1 MPVMLVTETVS
12 STIVVTVVLVMPV
25 MLVTETVS
33 STVVVTVLC

>member
-1 MPVMLVTETVS
+1 MPVTETVS
-12 STIVVTVVLVMPV
+12 SAVVVTVVLVMPV